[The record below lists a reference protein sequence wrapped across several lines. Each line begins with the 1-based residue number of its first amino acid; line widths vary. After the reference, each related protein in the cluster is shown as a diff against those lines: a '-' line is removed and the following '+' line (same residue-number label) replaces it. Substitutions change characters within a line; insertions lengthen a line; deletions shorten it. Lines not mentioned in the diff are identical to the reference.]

1 MDKINLGGFPFT
13 IAFSGGCF
21 SGKTSTMEAL
31 KSILEKDG
39 YKVVIISEAMRETE
53 VAKSGMSIDAIRQ
66 DANLYFKLQK
76 EIIRKKINQE
86 FEAFNGEPNTIY
98 LFDRAITDSL
108 FYYEFYVDKSK
119 LDNKKDY
126 FGFHKYLIKKVRLM
140 LNQIDLLIEF
150 KPLKNC
156 DVNDDKMRPAYLE
169 EASYSEYTCI
179 HRLNYTYRRINS
191 GLGTRLGFMSINLNN
206 ECSNN
211 CIEQIIDKIKETC
224 QVQGR

>member
-1 MDKINLGGFPFT
+1 MIKLGGFPFT

-119 LDNKKDY
+119 LDNKEDY
-126 FGFHKYLIKKVRLM
+126 FGFHKFLLNKVSLM

-156 DVNDDKMRPAYLE
+156 DVNDDKMRPAYLKE
-169 EASYSEYTCI
+169 VSYSEYTCI

-191 GLGTRLGFMSINLNN
+191 GLGSRLGFMSINLNN
-206 ECSNN
+206 ECCNN

-224 QVQGR
+224 RAQGR

>member
-31 KSILEKDG
+31 KSILEKEG
-39 YKVVIISEAMRETE
+39 YKVVIVSEAMRETE

-76 EIIRKKINQE
+76 EIIQKKVKEEI
-86 FEAFNGEPNTIY
+86 EAFSGEPNTIY
-98 LFDRAITDSL
+98 LFDRALTDSL

-119 LDNKKDY
+119 LDNKYEY
-126 FGFHKYLIKKVRLM
+126 FKFHEWLLREVHTSLVN
-140 LNQIDLLIEF
+140 LDLLIEF
-150 KPLKNC
+150 KPLENC
-156 DVNDDKMRPAYLE
+156 SVNDDKMRPAYLK

-179 HRLNYTYRRINS
+179 HRLNYTYRRKDKVQ
-191 GLGTRLGFMSINLNN
+191 GFMSINLNN
-206 ECSNN
+206 ECNNN

-224 QVQGR
+224 QAQWR

>member
-31 KSILEKDG
+31 KYILEKEG

-53 VAKSGMSIDAIRQ
+53 AAKSGMSIDAIRQ

-76 EIIRKKINQE
+76 EIIQKKINQE

-119 LDNKKDY
+119 LDNKEEY
-126 FGFHKYLIKKVRLM
+126 FKFHKYLLDKVSST
-140 LNQIDLLIEF
+140 LNQVDLLIEF
-150 KPLKNC
+150 KPLNNR
-156 DVNDDKMRPAYLE
+156 DINVDKMRPAYLSS
-169 EASYSEYTCI
+169 ASYLEFACI
-179 HRLNYTYRRINS
+179 YRLNNNYRRKFDRK
-191 GLGTRLGFMSINLNN
+191 LGYYMVDLNDKYY
-206 ECSNN
+206 NN
-211 CIEQIIDKIKETC
+211 CVEQIINKIRKVC
-224 QVQGR
+224 QAQER

>member
-1 MDKINLGGFPFT
+1 MDKINLGGLPFT

-31 KSILEKDG
+31 KFILEKEG
-39 YKVVIISEAMRETE
+39 YNVVIISEAMRETE
-53 VAKSGMSIDAIRQ
+53 AAKSGMSIDAIRQ

-119 LDNKKDY
+119 LDNKEEY
-126 FGFHKYLIKKVRLM
+126 FKFHKYLLDKVSST
-140 LNQIDLLIEF
+140 LNQVDLLIEF
-150 KPLKNC
+150 KPLNNR
-156 DVNDDKMRPAYLE
+156 DINADKMRPAYLSS
-169 EASYSEYTCI
+169 ASYSEFACI
-179 HRLNYTYRRINS
+179 FILNNNYRRKLDRK
-191 GLGTRLGFMSINLNN
+191 LGYYMVDLNDKYY
-206 ECSNN
+206 NN
-211 CIEQIIDKIKETC
+211 CVEQIINKIRNVC
-224 QVQGR
+224 QAQGR